1 MVIKY
6 TGLATN
12 QRNARNVNRIAV
24 YVLLLVIMIAFPEY
38 RNFRIY
44 ILLSMFKDG
53 FQNRINLVLPFLS
66 FFVFDDASKASA
78 IALHLIES
86 SIWILHWRPIF
97 YLSIFRIEIYL
108 FYASLN
114 HPFFCLKSRI
124 AFQLGH
130 FVSNMHNT
138 MNKRWPEIS
147 LYDSQLWF
155 SNIFR
160 SNHRLQ
166 VNQFV

>member
-12 QRNARNVNRIAV
+12 QRNARNVNWIAV

-108 FYASLN
+108 FLHQLTIRSILV
-114 HPFFCLKSRI
+114 LKST
-124 AFQLGH
+124 LK
-130 FVSNMHNT
+130 NT
-138 MNKRWPEIS
+138 NKTLLNRCRCCFWLRTMINCEKHH
-147 LYDSQLWF
+147 Q
-155 SNIFR
+155 
-160 SNHRLQ
+160 
-166 VNQFV
+166 

>member
-86 SIWILHWRPIF
+86 SIWILYWRPIF

-108 FYASLN
+108 FL
-114 HPFFCLKSRI
+114 H
-124 AFQLGH
+124 QLTIRSIIRPN
-130 FVSNMHNT
+130 FSF
-138 MNKRWPEIS
+138 EI
-147 LYDSQLWF
+147 Y
-155 SNIFR
+155 IKKYK
-160 SNHRLQ
+160 
-166 VNQFV
+166 

>member
-108 FYASLN
+108 FL
-114 HPFFCLKSRI
+114 H
-124 AFQLGH
+124 QLTIRFIIRPNFG
-130 FVSNMHNT
+130 F
-138 MNKRWPEIS
+138 KI
-147 LYDSQLWF
+147 Y
-155 SNIFR
+155 IKKYK
-160 SNHRLQ
+160 
-166 VNQFV
+166 

>member
-12 QRNARNVNRIAV
+12 QRNARNVNWIAV

-97 YLSIFRIEIYL
+97 YLSIFRIEKYL
-108 FYASLN
+108 FL
-114 HPFFCLKSRI
+114 H
-124 AFQLGH
+124 QL
-130 FVSNMHNT
+130 T
-138 MNKRWPEIS
+138 IR
-147 LYDSQLWF
+147 
-155 SNIFR
+155 SNIIRPNFGFKIYIKKIQIK
-160 SNHRLQ
+160 LC
-166 VNQFV
+166 

>member
-12 QRNARNVNRIAV
+12 QRNARNVNWIAV

-108 FYASLN
+108 FLHQFTAWNIIRPNFGFKIYIKDTNKTLLN
-114 HPFFCLKSRI
+114 RCRCCFWLR
-124 AFQLGH
+124 
-130 FVSNMHNT
+130 T
-138 MNKRWPEIS
+138 MINWEKHH
-147 LYDSQLWF
+147 Q
-155 SNIFR
+155 
-160 SNHRLQ
+160 
-166 VNQFV
+166 

>member
-53 FQNRINLVLPFLS
+53 FQNRINLVLPNLS

-108 FYASLN
+108 FL
-114 HPFFCLKSRI
+114 H
-124 AFQLGH
+124 QL
-130 FVSNMHNT
+130 T
-138 MNKRWPEIS
+138 I
-147 LYDSQLWF
+147 
-155 SNIFR
+155 R
-160 SNHRLQ
+160 SIIRPN
-166 VNQFV
+166 FGFKIYIKKYK

>member
-86 SIWILHWRPIF
+86 SI
-97 YLSIFRIEIYL
+97 
-108 FYASLN
+108 
-114 HPFFCLKSRI
+114 
-124 AFQLGH
+124 
-130 FVSNMHNT
+130 
-138 MNKRWPEIS
+138 
-147 LYDSQLWF
+147 
-155 SNIFR
+155 
-160 SNHRLQ
+160 
-166 VNQFV
+166 